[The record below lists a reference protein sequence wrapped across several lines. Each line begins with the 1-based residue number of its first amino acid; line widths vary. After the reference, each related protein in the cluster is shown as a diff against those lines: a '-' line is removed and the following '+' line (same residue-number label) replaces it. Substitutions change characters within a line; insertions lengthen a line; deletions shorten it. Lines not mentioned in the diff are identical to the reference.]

1 MTHASAKMS
10 FAGLNKLFV
19 FIRRNIPGSVFTEP
33 KVSSSK
39 IPDDVMEEWESQN
52 LSTTEWSTEF
62 QAVDDTSKFLTSSE
76 EIQAETDFL
85 VDSSHLLLRTPGKRK
100 MDSFAG
106 EGYKEMM
113 APWKSPKYNRTPFI
127 LTAIL
132 SLSSMLALLE
142 ACRLRRY
149 RRSSP
154 TFLDREKHLG
164 SQRN

>member
-1 MTHASAKMS
+1 MS
-10 FAGLNKLFV
+10 FAGLNKLLV

-62 QAVDDTSKFLTSSE
+62 QAVDGTSKFLTSSE

-106 EGYKEMM
+106 EGCEEMM
-113 APWKSPKYNRTPFI
+113 APWKSPKYNDRTFPEDSRNLEFVI
-127 LTAIL
+127 NAGVVRGVSTATVSKIE
-132 SLSSMLALLE
+132 S
-142 ACRLRRY
+142 Y
-149 RRSSP
+149 IV
-154 TFLDREKHLG
+154 G
-164 SQRN
+164 